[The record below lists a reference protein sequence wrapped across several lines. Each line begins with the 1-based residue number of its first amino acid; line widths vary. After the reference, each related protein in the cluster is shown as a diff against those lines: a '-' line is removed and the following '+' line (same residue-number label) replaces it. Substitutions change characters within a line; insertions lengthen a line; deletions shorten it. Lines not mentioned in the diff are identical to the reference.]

1 MKFGGFP
8 ESSVVGRLAKYG
20 CKEHCHISGHLLL
33 ARHKTTALK
42 WDSMTFLWISSIS
55 PRLWET
61 LRYSER
67 FWRTL
72 SSPLVGLYDVSM
84 MFPWCF
90 HDVYMM
96 LLWVYD
102 IFWCFC
108 SSCSW
113 IVADRSALHPPWTGS
128 TPWSLSELN
137 ITTPWC
143 QCLSSRSVA
152 MLVAPCALE
161 EGPCWVVWKI
171 WAPKFHGS
179 DLFILILPC

>member
-1 MKFGGFP
+1 LEGFRRVP
-8 ESSVVGRLAKYG
+8 WRLAKYG

-33 ARHKTTALK
+33 ARHKTTALR

-90 HDVYMM
+90 HDVIMGLWYFLMF
-96 LLWVYD
+96 LLFVFLNLCRSQCAASAMD
-102 IFWCFC
+102 GIDSLEPLRAEHHNPVPVSKQQICI
-108 SSCSW
+108 SCP
-113 IVADRSALHPPWTGS
+113 ACPF
-128 TPWSLSELN
+128 
-137 ITTPWC
+137 
-143 QCLSSRSVA
+143 Q
-152 MLVAPCALE
+152 
-161 EGPCWVVWKI
+161 
-171 WAPKFHGS
+171 F
-179 DLFILILPC
+179 F